1 MKEGGGL
8 ECHIPILKKW
18 FFLKTIR
25 IIPWLWKRVL
35 HLVWALYYVY
45 LVVEMT
51 LNLANSW
58 QFAAGAADECQ
69 FWTNYKRT

>member
-51 LNLANSW
+51 LNMA
-58 QFAAGAADECQ
+58 
-69 FWTNYKRT
+69 K